1 MKIAKKLKAQILPTV
16 MVVSILLLLL
26 TFVLLSL
33 WESDLWL
40 FSRNEYIE
48 KCRSNIESAYVLYES
63 HPELFNEMDD
73 SLCFNLYDSIASSVI
88 IKKKTWGL
96 YHWINIASDNANIK
110 QHRLYGITPSSV
122 SQYNLYY
129 TNGQSS
135 LTLVEN
141 TNLQGSLALPEK
153 GIIYGHSGNQF
164 FSGEPVSPSNIQIS
178 EAEIPQPSQNAKK
191 EIQKLRQLKPLEIMS
206 DDSISQSFSEMPPLI
221 YAVNEYVGNTIL
233 SGNIILCGDDVIIGS
248 NAVIENIILIAN
260 RVIVESGFKGS
271 LQIFAKDSVWID
283 SKVKLTYPSGVY
295 SQKYIEVRNKC
306 EIEGYIIVDVDNYI
320 TNELN
325 YYQSKTSI
333 LRGLLYVN
341 GISQIQGIVSGKAFL
356 NRCIYKSTSG
366 YSVDLMSNMSLLQ
379 NDWIAYPL
387 WVTDNSHN
395 LQMMQ
400 ICSENK

>member
-1 MKIAKKLKAQILPTV
+1 M
-16 MVVSILLLLL
+16 
-26 TFVLLSL
+26 
-33 WESDLWL
+33 
-40 FSRNEYIE
+40 
-48 KCRSNIESAYVLYES
+48 
-63 HPELFNEMDD
+63 
-73 SLCFNLYDSIASSVI
+73 
-88 IKKKTWGL
+88 
-96 YHWINIASDNANIK
+96 
-110 QHRLYGITPSSV
+110 
-122 SQYNLYY
+122 
-129 TNGQSS
+129 
-135 LTLVEN
+135 
-141 TNLQGSLALPEK
+141 
-153 GIIYGHSGNQF
+153 
-164 FSGEPVSPSNIQIS
+164 SPSNIQIS